1 MSHTISAQL
10 REQRGKGAAR
20 QLRASGRIPATMY
33 GHGDETRT
41 LSLDAKEF
49 ERLTAGINTESTIVD
64 VEIEGGKKIPA
75 LIREVQTHPYRPDVL
90 HVDLFQVH
98 AGEKIKL
105 TIPVRVTGTPAG
117 VRNSGGV
124 LQHSLHELEI
134 ECLPRD
140 IPEAVEVDVTEL
152 EIGDTIHVRD
162 LDIAKV
168 KVFNDPDLSV
178 CSVTMP
184 TVAKLDEDAEAEAA
198 EGVEEPE
205 VIGRDEAGDGGD
217 EGDAEKQD

>member
-1 MSHTISAQL
+1 MAHTLTAQL
-10 REQRGKGAAR
+10 REERGKGAAR
-20 QLRASGRIPATMY
+20 QLRMIGRIPATMY

-41 LSLDAKEF
+41 LSIDAKEF
-49 ERLTAGINTESTIVD
+49 ERLTATINTESTIVD
-64 VEIEGGKKIPA
+64 VSIDGGKKIPV
-75 LIREVQTHPYRPDVL
+75 LIREVQKHAFRPDVL
-90 HVDLFQVH
+90 HVDFFQVH

-105 TIPVRVTGTPAG
+105 TIPVRVIGTAAG

-140 IPEAVEVDVTEL
+140 IPDAVEVDVTEL

-162 LDIAKV
+162 LDIPKV

-178 CSVTMP
+178 CSVTTP
-184 TVAKLDEDAEAEAA
+184 TVAKVETEEELEDGEAP
-198 EGVEEPE
+198 EPE
-205 VIGRDEAGDGGD
+205 VVGRAPAEGESEGED
-217 EGDAEKQD
+217 EGQQG

>member
-1 MSHTISAQL
+1 MAHTLKAQL
-10 REQRGKGAAR
+10 RDERGKGAAR

-49 ERLTAGINTESTIVD
+49 ERLTSGISTESTIVD
-64 VEIEGGKKIPA
+64 VEIDGGKKIPA
-75 LIREVQTHPYRPDVL
+75 LIREVQKHPFRPDVL
-90 HVDLFQVH
+90 HVDFFQVH

-105 TIPVRVTGTPAG
+105 TIPVRVTGNPAG

-140 IPEAVEVDVTEL
+140 IPEGVEVDVTEL

-162 LDIAKV
+162 LDIPKV

-184 TVAKLDEDAEAEAA
+184 TVAKVDEDAEAEAA
-198 EGVEEPE
+198 DGVEEPE
-205 VIGRDEAGDGGD
+205 VIGRESSDG
-217 EGDAEKQD
+217 EEPPAEEQG